1 MSDTSDWNFL
11 YDFAMTEARQVWRA
25 LTLIDHQVARLVR
38 AGTTLDNP
46 EIAQLMAEHD
56 TLIDAL
62 RDHPGAR
69 RRRRPRMSD
78 TGGRMKFRLLRVSG
92 RQTAEIELETLA
104 DLLALVDREGEAI
117 IVDRDRDDG
126 SPEITIYDAP
136 LGEF

>member
-1 MSDTSDWNFL
+1 
-11 YDFAMTEARQVWRA
+11 
-25 LTLIDHQVARLVR
+25 
-38 AGTTLDNP
+38 
-46 EIAQLMAEHD
+46 
-56 TLIDAL
+56 
-62 RDHPGAR
+62 
-69 RRRRPRMSD
+69 MSD

>member
-62 RDHPGAR
+62 RITQERVAV
-69 RRRRPRMSD
+69 
-78 TGGRMKFRLLRVSG
+78 GGR
-92 RQTAEIELETLA
+92 A
-104 DLLALVDREGEAI
+104 
-117 IVDRDRDDG
+117 
-126 SPEITIYDAP
+126 
-136 LGEF
+136 